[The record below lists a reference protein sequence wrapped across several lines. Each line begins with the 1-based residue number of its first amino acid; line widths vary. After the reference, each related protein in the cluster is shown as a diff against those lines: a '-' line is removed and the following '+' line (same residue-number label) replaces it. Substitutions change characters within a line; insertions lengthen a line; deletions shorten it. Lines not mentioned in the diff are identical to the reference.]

1 MQKYVHTKNNKKLK
15 KNYLK
20 ILTGEGVQCLERGA
34 QQEDQRG
41 QEDTHHTLQNQAN
54 KMK

>member
-1 MQKYVHTKNNKKLK
+1 MYTLKTTKNKKS
-15 KNYLK
+15 YLK
-20 ILTGEGVQCLERGA
+20 ILTAEGVQCLERGA
-34 QQEDQRG
+34 HQDDQRG